1 MNRAAIATALLIP
14 LLVCL
19 LSCSSGK
26 HGSASDLPRTHTL
39 AVTNGQ
45 VFLGD
50 IGPFI
55 KTSEGHY
62 ATPDTKGRG
71 LHYLTKSEDG
81 QLFYTWTWVKMHG
94 LPVDAS
100 ALPEK

>member
-1 MNRAAIATALLIP
+1 MNRAVTVIALLMP

-19 LSCSSGK
+19 WACSTGR
-26 HGSASDLPRTHTL
+26 HGADLPRTNTL
-39 AVTNGQ
+39 TVTNGQ

-71 LHYLTKSEDG
+71 LHYLTRSEDG
-81 QLFYTWTWVKMHG
+81 QWFYTWTWVKKPG
-94 LPVDAS
+94 VAVDAS
-100 ALPEK
+100 ALQEK